1 MAGSSPLVDTSV
13 TVTGSRRESIA
24 VVIITDNNITCKDE
38 CFKVKSELADC
49 EGTFTHLQRTG
60 GPAA

>member
-1 MAGSSPLVDTSV
+1 MTHLSQSQGL
-13 TVTGSRRESIA
+13 GEILSIA
-24 VVIITDNNITCKDE
+24 VVIITDNDITGKDE

-49 EGTFTHLQRTG
+49 EGAFTHLQRTG

>member
-1 MAGSSPLVDTSV
+1 MDTSV